1 MNWLDIIIIV
11 LLIIFTLSGLAS
23 GFIRSAFATAGVIV
37 GVVLASHFDNW
48 TKFISN
54 VDTAHIVAFIIVLLV
69 VIIIA
74 TIVGAILSKIISMM
88 LLGWLNHLLGAV
100 FGLLFGGFIIGGLLA
115 IWAKYGG
122 NSSLITGSSL
132 ATFLLDRFPVVL
144 GLFPSQFNSIKE
156 FFK

>member
-1 MNWLDIIIIV
+1 MLDLAIIV
-11 LLIIFTLSGLAS
+11 LLIIFAFAGLAS
-23 GFIRSAFATAGVIV
+23 GFIRSEFALAGVIL
-37 GVVLASHFDNW
+37 GIILASHFDNW
-48 TKFISN
+48 AKFVSN
-54 VDTAHIVAFIIVLLV
+54 VNISHIVAFVIVLLA

-74 TIVGAILSKIISMM
+74 SIAGAILSKIISMM

-100 FGLLFGGFIIGGLLA
+100 FGLLFGGFIIGGLLT

-144 GLFPSQFNSIKE
+144 GLFPSQFNSIKQ